1 MTAQPSADLEV
12 YQPPALA
19 VVPPAEGNDFDSW
32 IAVAGQVVKLAREIC
47 DTPFVPDGLRGSAP
61 AVAAAILAGRELGLP
76 PITALQHTH
85 VIKGKIGH
93 TALLMR
99 ALIMS
104 EGHDWQDV
112 DVSDVRAVVKGRRK
126 GEAEWAEASFTAD
139 QARRARIDLGGYPQD
154 KLYARATVRLARRK
168 FADVILG
175 MPHAAEELEDGETPD
190 EAPVPAAGQ
199 NGNGQEP
206 PKASPRTA
214 RRKTAAAGEDTRS
227 QPARDQAPRPADEHD
242 ADPAPA
248 AAGAAPTRE
257 PQPLPPLPGED
268 DPAAE
273 QEAPAALEPGE
284 AAEYGTERHQKV
296 IGIVWAHLKRL
307 GYPDD
312 KNEDDEQRAKRLAD
326 VATLAHV
333 SEIGSTSDLDLGE
346 LSQVADTLA
355 RCKNAEALQALLD
368 AARKA
373 GDDDA

>member
-1 MTAQPSADLEV
+1 MTAQPGADLEV

-19 VVPPAEGNDFDSW
+19 IVPPAEGNDFDSW

-99 ALIMS
+99 ALIMA

-175 MPHAAEELEDGETPD
+175 MPYAAEELEDGETPGD
-190 EAPVPAAGQ
+190 VPAPAAEQ
-199 NGNGQEP
+199 NGNGQQA
-206 PKASPRTA
+206 PKPAAQKA
-214 RRKTAAAGEDTRS
+214 RRKTAAAGDDT
-227 QPARDQAPRPADEHD
+227 QGQRPAGTQAARPED
-242 ADPAPA
+242 AGDSTAQDPAPR
-248 AAGAAPTRE
+248 AAGAAR
-257 PQPLPPLPGED
+257 
-268 DPAAE
+268 
-273 QEAPAALEPGE
+273 
-284 AAEYGTERHQKV
+284 R
-296 IGIVWAHLKRL
+296 R
-307 GYPDD
+307 
-312 KNEDDEQRAKRLAD
+312 RAGNGLR
-326 VATLAHV
+326 
-333 SEIGSTSDLDLGE
+333 
-346 LSQVADTLA
+346 
-355 RCKNAEALQALLD
+355 
-368 AARKA
+368 
-373 GDDDA
+373 

>member
-175 MPHAAEELEDGETPD
+175 MPHAAEELEDGDMPD
-190 EAPVPAAGQ
+190 EPPAPVAGQ

-206 PKASPRTA
+206 PKTAARTA
-214 RRKTAAAGEDTRS
+214 RRKTAAGGGKGEDS
-227 QPARDQAPRPADEHD
+227 QGGEDRGMGADRVKPSGSQRTDPPRPE
-242 ADPAPA
+242 AP
-248 AAGAAPTRE
+248 GRTST
-257 PQPLPPLPGED
+257 LPPLPGED
-268 DPAAE
+268 DETPAAAVPDE
-273 QEAPAALEPGE
+273 TPAERS
-284 AAEYGTERHQKV
+284 YRSRGT
-296 IGIVWAHLKRL
+296 
-307 GYPDD
+307 
-312 KNEDDEQRAKRLAD
+312 
-326 VATLAHV
+326 
-333 SEIGSTSDLDLGE
+333 
-346 LSQVADTLA
+346 
-355 RCKNAEALQALLD
+355 
-368 AARKA
+368 
-373 GDDDA
+373 